1 MATKHTTRLRLALI
15 TVLFIAGFANTIRAT
30 HEIGNTRL
38 SGSSAAINSVLFIQ
52 DNKYD
57 DIAALPAMNNWGFYD
72 KSFRNKLTLGI
83 NRYSTVALA
92 DFVATVTLQV
102 TSTAPQALGG
112 GMTVLTK
119 ILSVSYEGKNDHQ
132 ASSPHLSVD
141 QDVCTFNDGYRV
153 ATKIT
158 GIVVTSSDP
167 ALNGSVLPANVY
179 LESETDAD
187 RYYPL
192 RVNTAP
198 YTSNKDVTIFYLPA
212 SDEFEISWKR
222 IHGAEEYDLEWLWLD
237 GAKNSYWTN
246 NPQIDF
252 RNNSTRVRTSQQ
264 SYRVSNIFEK
274 GQLCVRLRGVGRTG
288 SSPNAWDKLCYTP
301 WSWQDKTTLLSTGL
315 PAGDTYTSTPAPT
328 TGTDFLYY
336 VTIDGVTAIQLSAS
350 GGSQIPP
357 VHEFDKNWQY
367 QATYAEEGKK
377 KEVISYF
384 DGSLR
389 GRQMVTRINSDNN
402 AIVGES
408 YYDYNGR
415 AAVQALPV
423 PVEDATIKFYQYNVS
438 GQLGFN
444 FDDITHKPY
453 TKKFFDE
460 ESATGTSTTCVA
472 SANGLDPAYGSSK
485 YYSAN
490 NLNQLFAQGYV
501 PDAEKLPISQTVFTN
516 DNTGRLAAQGGVGKT
531 FQIGSGHETKYF
543 YGSPEQI
550 ELDRLFGSEVGYNQH
565 YQKNMVVDANGQVS
579 LSYLDQQGRVIA
591 TALSGQSPANLSP
604 LTDAEGNPLYPAPTA
619 SNVINADLLNKVNP
633 GDTDTELDNNH
644 LIGDELSFSK
654 KILVPSAATY
664 TISYDLNGTS
674 FTYSCLPANV
684 CYDCVY
690 DLEIDIVDNCQ
701 NNPPGFTKITQTLGN
716 IIPPATENGSVT
728 PAYALDLD
736 CNDEVH
742 FSTSQLSYSGNHLLV
757 NLQQGE
763 YTITKTLKVNQEALS
778 YYLTEYL
785 KSDCVKQRED
795 FAPFSIPDTS
805 GCNLTCDACVAALG
819 TLTSYTTSGKGTA
832 EDWQREYDICREP
845 CEYVSL
851 CDAAYITMLA
861 DVSPGGQYGDWEDE
875 QGDCNPSLY
884 TLSVYN
890 SENKLPKIKNFTI
903 GTRVSTWE
911 NPFFRNSVQAG
922 NSLSDFTEKYF
933 DDNGQ
938 ESKVMVTKIASG
950 PDVYFPAVKA
960 AVTPTAVGT
969 ATGVGEQYYVRPQDL
984 ANVADFI
991 SNWQNSWAKS
1001 LVFYHPEYPYYDWCL
1016 KNSTHTVTPYA
1027 VTTGTGTAATT
1038 STISCSDDYDA
1049 LLLETDDVLG
1059 LSSGDLNSL
1068 CLPLANDPYWSANG
1082 VYYDYA
1088 NVANNSYP
1096 VTAVGTIC
1104 PQKTGT
1110 TYTSLSYPWK
1120 THFPSID
1127 ERYTNY
1133 QGSGTGLPAFAAL
1146 ITTSCAIQYGQP
1158 MSSQLACLGA
1168 MLSPPMSASAVS
1180 SASAQTIVAG
1190 LPVHLRNAYWNRF
1203 KTMYLSMKQ
1212 EMQMEAAE
1220 SYAMNGEYRGVNDG
1234 IGSPDFDPHALT
1246 VPFTKYRVFDPFGS
1260 FLDILRQWYYPFA
1273 PVNYPQYCGVFTQNL
1288 YVNKIKRFP
1297 NANDARS
1304 LGNSLPNGDPGANI
1318 YASTGLCPNAFYFQN
1333 FLNTLA
1339 TGDEL
1344 TASTLNLS
1352 TIPEFNPDLYE
1363 VVAGGVIPATFT
1375 PANWTASNTSNALT
1389 AAIQIG
1395 TNPACGLSLN
1405 FPGGYPFDFSN
1416 TGNGGAYV
1424 FLNVYQLVPG
1434 TVSGGNY
1441 NFTVKADVAQASGSS
1456 QTFTTVTLSGST
1468 CIPLTGCSF
1477 TPPCEP
1483 TPNAVALQKLMN
1495 AIAATG
1501 NMCSSSVAMNDVNIQ
1516 PYFINSFG
1524 VLLGNGTWEWQ
1535 VNGSAPN
1542 FKIVNT
1548 SGSIVNTNSITVS
1561 FASSPCAGGSQFS
1574 FSHINGSNSAINKF
1588 NAVLNTIT
1596 TAGSVISTNT
1606 AVVTGTVNLNG
1617 VPLAMGN
1624 CGFDLSACNTNEHQ
1638 VKKDLEA
1645 FLYDPNT
1652 PARLQATSFSLTPVV
1667 SFSSHLRDQLADS
1680 YQTYNSS
1687 TQATDPLYFY
1697 WKRNATST
1705 ATLLT
1710 GAFVA
1715 STLTTVPSTLQ
1726 ASACSFSLSFADPS
1740 SLSGQNLLSS
1750 SYTLSNF
1757 IVAPG
1762 PLINASVRDF
1772 SVTATFGSTPFVL
1785 NGSSACFGLRSC
1797 EVECETPPGDSST
1810 ALPCNVLANEFN
1822 CSGNNAFTVMRYSG
1836 STAANLTANTT
1847 TCSSPEIIGYN
1858 HYGIS
1863 DSVSVTGIGNYSGY
1877 DDGPSLFGNYS
1888 YGSIGSHKVVYS
1900 QTLTSS
1906 CENCN
1911 TFYVKFV
1918 ASGKVNST
1926 CMLGIHTITNT
1937 YVPEFQVKVNT
1948 INSPTTYTVATSS
1961 PGWIEY
1967 TCGPFTNNPAAP
1979 NTINIETS
1987 FYIQDGCNDVRYFGL
2002 DDIHLQFQCEPP
2014 SLPCIS
2020 TSSFTPFPE
2029 VEYEDPCVQY
2039 ALDAAENEGDEL
2051 FNAYLDSAKNAF
2063 IQAYIKK
2070 CIGSAVETFYMK
2082 YNSGDYH
2089 FTLYYYDQAGN
2100 LVRTV
2105 PPQGVS
2111 VITNSTSL
2119 AAISA
2124 ERSAKTP
2131 YASKTVYT
2139 NHTLATT
2146 YTHNSLNQLVK
2157 QVTPDGGTSQF
2168 WYDALG
2174 RIVASQ
2180 NARQYGASSTGNNVY
2195 SYSRY
2200 DYLGRVLQA
2209 GEMTISQDLAA
2220 MTTTAV
2226 AVISSV
2232 SNYPDNLASVKR
2244 EVTTSHYGDDPAF
2257 APLVPGAAFSAG
2269 SQENLRTRIAAVTFE
2284 DTDDNSAT
2292 TYNHATHYSYDV
2304 HGNVQELIQE
2314 NKDITLFAY
2323 QQLKKMSYS
2332 YDLVSGKVN
2341 EVAYQKGLED
2351 MFLHRYEYDADNRIT
2366 AAYTS
2371 KDDVLWERDAKYFYY
2386 LHGSLARMETG
2397 HDKVQGTDY
2406 AYTLQ
2411 GWIKGVN
2418 SNILKASN
2426 DIGKDGNGSL
2436 TASTSGAPFVVNKF
2450 NGRDVYGYSLTY
2462 FNNSTEKDYTGINGF
2477 SGGSTDFVAAA
2488 PSAQTPDLYNGN
2500 IRQMSSSYLDASA
2513 PAKSYG
2519 LKALL
2524 RNFSYDQLNRIKT
2537 ATAND
2542 NQNAAANSW
2551 GAATAATYSESFS
2564 YDQNGNI
2571 MKATRNGDQAGSLA
2585 MDDLTYNYIAGT
2597 NKLDHVTDAISGDP
2611 YSSDIGSQSAGNYDY
2626 DASGNLIKDGA
2637 EGISHIDWM
2646 VSGKVKSITFNNG
2659 KPNLLFRYDAMGHR
2673 ISKTV
2678 YDGATVTNTATTT
2691 YYVLDATGNVMA
2703 TYEQSKGLSKNP
2715 NFNLKERHIYGS
2727 KRLGLNNQGLNLN
2740 AYTNTPINTASVNR
2754 ALGYRS
2760 YELSNHQGNVLAV
2773 VNDRKITV
2781 DGNSDGTAD
2790 YFSGEM
2796 LNASDYYAFGAQ
2808 MPGRNFTSEAY
2819 RYGFQGQER
2828 DDEIKGDGN
2837 SINYEFRI
2845 HDPRLGR
2852 FLSTDPLSADYP
2864 WNSTYAFS
2872 ENRVI
2877 DGIDLEGLEH
2887 YRTADGQYLGQVGG
2901 SNEVRI
2907 LNSKA
2912 DEIHVRNALYKQ
2924 KEGITIKYAKHYSY
2938 DMRMAFKNS
2947 KPEFTPEQ
2955 SKRLFD
2961 KSAVQCHDLRVN
2973 PDYEGSGA
2981 PSEYDQEGGLYMTGK
2996 DGKGPR
3002 EKAKN
3007 VEDIG
3012 DMDVFL
3018 ALQRQ
3023 IKSGLKD
3030 KKCPR
3035 IPTGGSAWKIL
3046 SGVAKHQSAI
3056 AKQILKTIKDSGYRT
3071 NDSGSSPDTPASIL
3085 HANSKGEVP
3094 SVCIPNSEGSGCSH
3108 EPATYEQAISGDT
3121 LGGENKCVNGAD
3133 NIKAQPTKL

>member
-1 MATKHTTRLRLALI
+1 MATKHITRLRSALI
-15 TVLFIAGFANTIRAT
+15 IVLFIAGFANTARAT
-30 HEIGNTRL
+30 HEIGTTRL
-38 SGSSAAINSVLFIQ
+38 SGSAASVSSILFIQ

-57 DIAALPAMNNWGFYD
+57 DIAALPAMSNWGFYD

-92 DFVATVTLQV
+92 DFVATLTLQV

-112 GMTVLTK
+112 AITVSTK
-119 ILSVSYEGKNDHQ
+119 TLSVSYEGKNDHQ
-132 ASSPHLSVD
+132 SASPHLSID
-141 QDVCTFNDGYRV
+141 QDVCTFNDGYRTVVKIAGV
-153 ATKIT
+153 A
-158 GIVVTSSDP
+158 VTSSDP

-179 LESETDAD
+179 LESEIDAD
-187 RYYPL
+187 RYYPM
-192 RVNTAP
+192 RVDVAP
-198 YTSNKDVTIFYLPA
+198 YTNEKDVLIYYIPS
-212 SDEFEISWKR
+212 SDEFEICWKR

-274 GQLCVRLRGVGRTG
+274 GQLCVRLRGVGRT
-288 SSPNAWDKLCYTP
+288 SSVPNAWDKTIYSQ

-315 PAGDTYTSTPAPT
+315 PASDTYTSTAAPT
-328 TGTDFLYY
+328 SGTDFLFY
-336 VTIDGVTAIQLSAS
+336 VTLDGSTAVRTSAL
-350 GGSQIPP
+350 GTYQIPP
-357 VHEFDKNWQY
+357 IHESDKNWQY

-444 FDDITHKPY
+444 FDEISHKPY

-460 ESATGTSTTCVA
+460 ESAAGTSTTCVV
-472 SANGLDPAYGSSK
+472 SANGLDPAYGSSR
-485 YYSAN
+485 YYSGN
-490 NLNQLFAQGYV
+490 NLNQPFAQGYV
-501 PDAEKLPISQTVFTN
+501 PDAEKFPISQTVFTN
-516 DNTGRLAAQGGVGKT
+516 DNTGRIASQSGVGKA

-565 YQKNMVVDANGQVS
+565 YKKNMVVDANGQVS
-579 LSYLDQQGRVIA
+579 VSYLDQQGRVIA

-604 LTDAEGNPLYPAPTA
+604 LTDGEGNPLYPAPTA

-633 GDTDTELDNNH
+633 GDADTEQDNNH
-644 LIGDELSFSK
+644 LIGNELSFSK

-690 DLEIDIVDNCQ
+690 DLEINIVDNCQ

-716 IIPPATENGSVT
+716 IIPPATENASVT

-757 NLQQGE
+757 DLQQGE

-778 YYLTEYL
+778 YYLGEYL

-795 FAPFSIPDTS
+795 FAAFSVPDTS
-805 GCNLTCDACVAALG
+805 GCSLTCDACVAALG
-819 TLTSYTTSGKGTA
+819 SLTSYTASGKGTA
-832 EDWQREYDICREP
+832 EDWQREYDVCREP

-875 QGDCNPSLY
+875 QGDCNTSLY
-884 TLSVYN
+884 NLSVYN
-890 SENKLPKIKNFTI
+890 SANQLPKIKNFTI
-903 GTRVSTWE
+903 GTRTPTWE
-911 NPFFRNSVQAG
+911 NPFYRNSVQAG
-922 NSLSDFTEKYF
+922 NLPSDFTPKYF

-938 ESKVMVTKIASG
+938 ESKVFVTKVSSG

-960 AVTPTAVGT
+960 AATPTAVGA
-969 ATGVGEQYYVRPQDL
+969 ATGVGEQYYVRPQEL

-991 SNWQNSWAKS
+991 ANWQNSWAKS

-1016 KNSTHTVTPYA
+1016 KNSTSTVTPYA
-1027 VTTGTGTAATT
+1027 VTTGTGTAAAT

-1068 CLPLANDPYWSANG
+1068 CLPLTNDPYWSANG

-1088 NVANNSYP
+1088 NIANNSYP

-1127 ERYTNY
+1127 ERYANY

-1168 MLSPPMSASAVS
+1168 MLSPPMSSSAVG
-1180 SASAQTIVAG
+1180 SAGAQTILAG
-1190 LPVHLRNAYWNRF
+1190 LPVNLRNAYWNRF
-1203 KTMYLSMKQ
+1203 KTMYLSLKQ

-1273 PVNYPQYCGVFTQNL
+1273 PANYPQYSGVFTQNL

-1304 LGNSLPNGDPGANI
+1304 LANSMPDGDPGANI

-1363 VVAGGVIPATFT
+1363 VVAGGVIPASFT

-1434 TVSGGNY
+1434 AMSGSNY
-1441 NFTVKADVAQASGSS
+1441 NFTVKADVALASGAS

-1501 NMCSSSVAMNDVNIQ
+1501 NMCSSSGVAMSDVNIQ
-1516 PYFINSFG
+1516 PYFVNSLG
-1524 VLLGNGTWEWQ
+1524 VLLGSGTWEWQ
-1535 VNGSAPN
+1535 INGFVPN

-1596 TAGSVISTNT
+1596 TSGSVISTNT

-1617 VPLAMGN
+1617 VPLTMGN

-1652 PARLQATSFSLTPVV
+1652 RARLQATTFSLTPVV

-1687 TQATDPLYFY
+1687 TQATDPLFYY
-1697 WKRNATST
+1697 WKRNAAST
-1705 ATLLT
+1705 ATLLA

-1726 ASACSFSLSFADPS
+1726 ASACTFSLSFADPS
-1740 SLSGQNLLSS
+1740 SLSGQSLLSS
-1750 SYTLSNF
+1750 SYVLSNF
-1757 IVAPG
+1757 VVAPG

-1797 EVECETPPGDSST
+1797 EVNCETPPGDSS
-1810 ALPCNVLANEFN
+1810 ASLPCNVLANEFN
-1822 CSGNNAFTVMRYSG
+1822 CSGNNAFTVTNYSG
-1836 STAANLTANTT
+1836 TTATSLTANTT
-1847 TCSSPEIIGYN
+1847 SCSNPEVIGYA

-1863 DSVSVTGIGNYSGY
+1863 DSASVTGMGNHSGY
-1877 DDGPSLFGNYS
+1877 DGSSLFVNYTS
-1888 YGSIGSHKVVYS
+1888 GVAYGAGRTVYS
-1900 QTLTSS
+1900 QTLTAP
-1906 CENCN
+1906 CPNCN
-1911 TFYVKFV
+1911 TFFVKFI
-1918 ASGKVNST
+1918 ASGQITSTCTVPGGSVVTTVSGVPAFRAKVN
-1926 CMLGIHTITNT
+1926 N
-1937 YVPEFQVKVNT
+1937 VN
-1948 INSPTTYTVATSS
+1948 PLTTYSLATSN
-1961 PGWIEY
+1961 PAWVEY
-1967 TCGPFTNNPAAP
+1967 TCGPFTNNPSVP
-1979 NTINIETS
+1979 NTIDIETS
-1987 FYIQDGCNDVRYFGL
+1987 YFNQDACTYQRYFGL
-2002 DDIHLQFQCEPP
+2002 DNIHLQFQCEAPN
-2014 SLPCIS
+2014 LPCVS
-2020 TSSFTPFPE
+2020 TSPSTLTPFPE

-2051 FNAYLDSAKNAF
+2051 FNAYLDSVKSAF
-2063 IQAYIKK
+2063 TQAYIKK

-2082 YNSGDYH
+2082 YNSGDYQ

-2111 VITNSTSL
+2111 VITNSVAL

-2124 ERSAKTP
+2124 ERAAKTP

-2139 NHTLATT
+2139 NHTLVTT
-2146 YTHNSLNQLVK
+2146 YSHNSLNQLVK
-2157 QVTPDGGTSQF
+2157 QATPDGGVSRF

-2180 NARQYGASSTGNNVY
+2180 SARQQAASSAGNNIY
-2195 SYSRY
+2195 SYSHY
-2200 DYLGRVLQA
+2200 DYLGRVVQG

-2226 AVISSV
+2226 AAITSV
-2232 SNYPDNLASVKR
+2232 DNYPDNLTSAKR

-2257 APLVPGAAFSAG
+2257 SPLVSGTAFSAG

-2284 DTDDNSAT
+2284 DVDDNSVT

-2314 NKDITLFAY
+2314 NKDIALTY
-2323 QQLKKMSYS
+2323 QQLKKISYS
-2332 YDLVSGKVN
+2332 YDLLSGKVN
-2341 EVAYQKGLED
+2341 EVAYQKGLAD
-2351 MFLHRYEYDADNRIT
+2351 MFLHRYEYDGDNRIT

-2386 LHGSLARMETG
+2386 LHGPLARVETG

-2418 SNILKASN
+2418 SNILKETN

-2462 FNNSTEKDYTGINGF
+2462 FNNNTQKDYIGINGF
-2477 SGGSTDFVAAA
+2477 SGSGNDFVAAA
-2488 PSAQTPDLYNGN
+2488 PAAQTPDLYNGN
-2500 IRQMSSSYLDASA
+2500 IRQMTSSYLDASA

-2524 RNFSYDQLNRIKT
+2524 RNFTYDQLNRLET

-2542 NQNAAANSW
+2542 NLSAVTNSW
-2551 GAATAATYSESFS
+2551 GAASAATYSEAFS

-2571 MKATRNGDQAGSLA
+2571 MKATRNGNQAGSLA
-2585 MDDLTYNYIAGT
+2585 MDDLTYKYIAGT
-2597 NKLDHVTDAISGDP
+2597 NKLDHVEDAVTSDP
-2611 YSSDIGSQSAGNYDY
+2611 YSSDIGTQSDDNYDY
-2626 DASGNLIKDGA
+2626 DSSGNLIKDAA
-2637 EGISHIDWM
+2637 EGISQIDWM
-2646 VSGKVKSITFNNG
+2646 TSGKVKGVIFNNG
-2659 KPNLLFRYDAMGHR
+2659 KPNLLFKYDATGRR

-2678 YDGATVTNTATTT
+2678 YEGATVTNTATTT
-2691 YYVLDATGNVMA
+2691 YYVLDASGNVMA
-2703 TYEQSKGLSKNP
+2703 TYEQSKGVSKNP

-2727 KRLGLNNQGLNLN
+2727 KRLGLYNQVLNLN
-2740 AYTNTPINTASVNR
+2740 TYTNTPINTASVTR
-2754 ALGYRS
+2754 TLGFRS
-2760 YELSNHQGNVLAV
+2760 YELSNHLGNVMAV
-2773 VNDRKITV
+2773 VSDRKISV
-2781 DGNSDGTAD
+2781 DGNNDGASD
-2790 YFSGEM
+2790 YFSGEV
-2796 LNASDYYAFGAQ
+2796 LSASDYYAFGAQ
-2808 MPGRNFTSEAY
+2808 MPGRSFTTAAY
-2819 RYGFQGQER
+2819 RYGFNSMEK
-2828 DDEIKGDGN
+2828 DDELKGDGN
-2837 SINYEFRI
+2837 SYDFGARML
-2845 HDPRLGR
+2845 DPRLGR
-2852 FLSTDPLSADYP
+2852 WLTIDPQTPKQPSFSPYKAFLNSPIIFNDPDGEDEYLVIIIKDEKTGTQLRMEVPEPISNRLRAGNIREAG
-2864 WNSTYAFS
+2864 NSTNIYETQNYYDFKT
-2872 ENRVI
+2872 VMTI
-2877 DGIDLEGLEH
+2877 TIG
-2887 YRTADGQYLGQVGG
+2887 ADGKTSQDVKRYTLT
-2901 SNEVRI
+2901 E
-2907 LNSKA
+2907 
-2912 DEIHVRNALYKQ
+2912 
-2924 KEGITIKYAKHYSY
+2924 
-2938 DMRMAFKNS
+2938 
-2947 KPEFTPEQ
+2947 
-2955 SKRLFD
+2955 SKRYTKTMF
-2961 KSAVQCHDLRVN
+2961 S
-2973 PDYEGSGA
+2973 S
-2981 PSEYDQEGGLYMTGK
+2981 
-2996 DGKGPR
+2996 
-3002 EKAKN
+3002 
-3007 VEDIG
+3007 
-3012 DMDVFL
+3012 
-3018 ALQRQ
+3018 
-3023 IKSGLKD
+3023 
-3030 KKCPR
+3030 
-3035 IPTGGSAWKIL
+3035 IL
-3046 SGVAKHQSAI
+3046 SGVSTGAIVDPNAQGWNLEGKGGTQNSGENYTSKSGGASPTKQKAKYGVKSNDIEDFLTYCGAAGRSLSKTSPDWWKEGI
-3056 AKQILKTIKDSGYRT
+3056 DWAELFDRAKGIVEESEGLSEDKKTKESKDDKVIVEQTVHYQETNQKKKMYTETTRQDAETYIGGKYNKTRDTIKV
-3071 NDSGSSPDTPASIL
+3071 AKEL
-3085 HANSKGEVP
+3085 KW
-3094 SVCIPNSEGSGCSH
+3094 
-3108 EPATYEQAISGDT
+3108 
-3121 LGGENKCVNGAD
+3121 
-3133 NIKAQPTKL
+3133 

>member
-1 MATKHTTRLRLALI
+1 MATKPTIRLRLALI
-15 TVLFIAGFANTIRAT
+15 MVLFIAGFANTVRAT
-30 HEIGNTRL
+30 HEIGTTRL
-38 SGSSAAINSVLFIQ
+38 SGSSASVNAVLFIQ

-57 DIAALPAMNNWGFYD
+57 DIATLPAMNTWGFYD

-112 GMTVLTK
+112 AMTVLTK
-119 ILSVSYEGKNDHQ
+119 TLSVSYEGRNDHQ
-132 ASSPHLSVD
+132 SSSPHVSID

-179 LESETDAD
+179 LESEIDAD
-187 RYYPL
+187 RYYPM
-192 RVNTAP
+192 RVDVAP
-198 YTSNKDVTIFYLPA
+198 YTNEKDVLIYYIPS
-212 SDEFEISWKR
+212 SDEFEICWKR

-237 GAKNSYWTN
+237 GAKNSYWAN

-274 GQLCVRLRGVGRTG
+274 GQLCVRLRGVGRTS
-288 SSPNAWDKLCYTP
+288 SSPNAWDKTIYSQ

-315 PAGDTYTSTPAPT
+315 PASDTYTSTAAPSS
-328 TGTDFLYY
+328 GTDFLFY
-336 VTIDGVTAIQLSAS
+336 VTLDGSTAVRTSAL
-350 GGSQIPP
+350 GTSQIPP

-384 DGSLR
+384 DGTLR

-415 AAVQALPV
+415 MAVQAMPV

-460 ESATGTSTTCVA
+460 ESATGSSTTCVA
-472 SANGLDPAYGSSK
+472 SASGLDPAYGSSR

-490 NLNQLFAQGYV
+490 NLNQPFAQGYV

-516 DNTGRLAAQGGVGKT
+516 DNTSRLAAQGGVGKT

-579 LSYLDQQGRVIA
+579 LSYLDQAGRVIA

-604 LTDAEGNPLYPAPTA
+604 LTDGEGNLLFPAPTA

-701 NNPPGFTKITQTLGN
+701 NNPPGFTKITQTLGH
-716 IIPPATENGSVT
+716 IIPPADENSSAT
-728 PAYALDLD
+728 TAYELDLD

-757 NLQQGE
+757 DLQQGE

-778 YYLTEYL
+778 YYLGEYL

-795 FAPFSIPDTS
+795 FAPFSVPDTS
-805 GCNLTCDACVAALG
+805 GCNLTCDACVASLG
-819 TLTSYTTSGKGTA
+819 TLTSYTASGKGTA

-890 SENKLPKIKNFTI
+890 SANQLPKIKNFTI

-911 NPFFRNSVQAG
+911 NPFFRNSVQSG

-938 ESKVMVTKIASG
+938 ESKVMVTKIATG

-960 AVTPTAVGT
+960 AVTPTAVGS
-969 ATGVGEQYYVRPQDL
+969 ATGVGEQYYVRPQQL

-1016 KNSTHTVTPYA
+1016 KNSTNTVTPYS
-1027 VTTGTGTAATT
+1027 VTTGTGTAVTIN
-1038 STISCSDDYDA
+1038 TISCSDDYDA

-1059 LSSGDLNSL
+1059 LASGDLNSL
-1068 CLPLANDPYWSANG
+1068 CLPLDNDPYWSANG
-1082 VYYDYA
+1082 IYYDYI
-1088 NVANNSYP
+1088 NIANNSYP
-1096 VTAVGTIC
+1096 VTAVGPTC
-1104 PQKTGT
+1104 PQKTGGT
-1110 TYTSLSYPWK
+1110 TYTTLSYPWK

-1158 MSSQLACLGA
+1158 MSNQLACLGA
-1168 MLSPPMSASAVS
+1168 MLSPPMSSSAVS
-1180 SASAQTIVAG
+1180 SADAQTILAG

-1203 KTMYLSMKQ
+1203 KTMYLSLKQ

-1304 LGNSLPNGDPGANI
+1304 LGNSMPNGDPGANI

-1339 TGDEL
+1339 TNDEL

-1434 TVSGGNY
+1434 AVSGSSY
-1441 NFTVKADVAQASGSS
+1441 NFTVKADVALASGAS

-1501 NMCSSSVAMNDVNIQ
+1501 NMCSPSGVAMSEVSIQ
-1516 PYFINSFG
+1516 PSFVNSLG

-1535 VNGSAPN
+1535 VNGFVPN

-1548 SGSIVNTNSITVS
+1548 SGSIVNTNSLTVS
-1561 FASSPCAGGSQFS
+1561 FASSPCAGGSQFN
-1574 FSHINGSNSAINKF
+1574 FSHINGSNSNPHVF
-1588 NAVLNTIT
+1588 NAVLTNITTSGSTIT
-1596 TAGSVISTNT
+1596 TATSVATGSVS
-1606 AVVTGTVNLNG
+1606 LNG
-1617 VPLAMGN
+1617 QPLIMGN

-1645 FLYDPNT
+1645 FLLDPNT
-1652 PARLQATSFSLTPVV
+1652 RARLQATTYSLTPVL
-1667 SFSSHLRDQLADS
+1667 SFSPHLRDQLADS

-1687 TQATDPLYFY
+1687 TQATDPLFFY
-1697 WKRNATST
+1697 WKRNAAST

-1710 GAFVA
+1710 GAFMA

-1726 ASACSFSLSFADPS
+1726 PGVCTFSLSFADPS
-1740 SLSGQNLLSS
+1740 GLSGQNLLSS

-1757 IVAPG
+1757 ILAPD

-1772 SVTATFGSTPFVL
+1772 SVTATFGSTSFVL
-1785 NGSSACFGLRSC
+1785 NGSSACFGMRPC
-1797 EVECETPPGDSST
+1797 EVECQPAPGDSSST
-1810 ALPCNVLANEFN
+1810 LPCNVVANEFN
-1822 CSGNNAFTVMRYSG
+1822 CSGNNAFTVTNYSG
-1836 STAANLTANTT
+1836 STVTGLTPNTT
-1847 TCSSPEIIGYN
+1847 TCSSPEVIGYA

-1863 DSVSVTGIGNYSGY
+1863 DSVSIVGTGNYSGY
-1877 DDGPSLFGNYS
+1877 NGSSLFVNTAVYA
-1888 YGSIGSHKVVYS
+1888 YGTTKTVYS
-1900 QTLTSS
+1900 QTLTTS
-1906 CENCN
+1906 CPNCN
-1911 TFYVKFV
+1911 TFFVKFM
-1918 ASGKVNST
+1918 ASGQISST
-1926 CMLGIHTITNT
+1926 CTVSGGGGPVTTIGSG
-1937 YVPEFQVKVNT
+1937 PLIFRVKVNNV
-1948 INSPTTYTVATSS
+1948 NSLTTYSVATSS
-1961 PGWIEY
+1961 PGWVEY
-1967 TCGPFTNNPAAP
+1967 TCGPFTNNPSTP
-1979 NTINIETS
+1979 NVINIETS
-1987 FYIQDGCNDVRYFGL
+1987 SFNPDACSYRRYFGL
-2002 DDIHLQFQCEPP
+2002 DDIRLQFQCEAPP
-2014 SLPCIS
+2014 LPCVTIS
-2020 TSSFTPFPE
+2020 TSTLTPFPE

-2039 ALDAAENEGDEL
+2039 ALDAAQNEGDEL

-2063 IQAYIKK
+2063 IQAYVKK

-2089 FTLYYYDQAGN
+2089 YTLYYYDQAGN

-2124 ERSAKTP
+2124 ERAAKTP
-2131 YASKTVYT
+2131 YGSKTVYT
-2139 NHTLATT
+2139 THTLATT
-2146 YTHNSLNQLVK
+2146 YTYNSLNQLVK
-2157 QVTPDGGTSQF
+2157 DTTPDGGRSQF

-2180 NARQYGASSTGNNVY
+2180 NARQEAASTAGNNVY

-2200 DYLGRVLQA
+2200 DYLGRLVQA
-2209 GEMTISQDLAA
+2209 GEMKINQNLSV

-2226 AVISSV
+2226 AALASA
-2232 SNYPDNLASVKR
+2232 SNYPDNLTPVKR

-2257 APLVPGAAFSAG
+2257 VPLVTGTAFSNG

-2284 DTDDNSAT
+2284 DVDDHSIS

-2314 NKDITLFAY
+2314 NKDITLFTY
-2323 QQLKKMSYS
+2323 QQQKKLSYR
-2332 YDLVSGKVN
+2332 YDLLSGNVN
-2341 EVAYQKGLED
+2341 EVAYQKGLAD
-2351 MFLHRYEYDADNRIT
+2351 MFLHHYEYDADNRIT
-2366 AAYTS
+2366 VAYTS
-2371 KDDVLWERDAKYFYY
+2371 KDDMLWERDAKYFYY
-2386 LHGSLARMETG
+2386 LHGPLARIETG

-2411 GWIKGVN
+2411 GWIKGMN
-2418 SNILKASN
+2418 SNILKEKN

-2436 TASTSGAPFVVNKF
+2436 TASTSGAPFIANKF
-2450 NGRDVYGYSLTY
+2450 SGRDVYGYSLTY
-2462 FNNSTEKDYTGINGF
+2462 FQNNSEKDYISINGF
-2477 SGGSTDFVAAA
+2477 SGSSTDFVAAA
-2488 PSAQTPDLYNGN
+2488 PAVQTPDLYNGN
-2500 IRQMSSSYLDASA
+2500 IRQMTASYLDASA

-2524 RNFSYDQLNRIKT
+2524 RNFTYDQLNRIGT
-2537 ATAND
+2537 ATANA
-2542 NQNAAANSW
+2542 NLNAATNSW
-2551 GAATAATYSESFS
+2551 GAAAAATYSEAFS

-2571 MKATRNGDQAGSLA
+2571 RNAKRNGDQSGSLA
-2585 MDDLTYNYIAGT
+2585 MDDLSYNYIAGT
-2597 NKLDHVTDAISGDP
+2597 NKLDHVTDAIAGDP
-2611 YSSDIGSQSAGNYDY
+2611 YSSDIGTQSTGNYDY
-2626 DASGNLIKDGA
+2626 DASGNLIKDAA
-2637 EGISHIDWM
+2637 EGISQIDWM
-2646 VSGKVKSITFNNG
+2646 VSGKVKGITFNNG

-2678 YDGATVTNTATTT
+2678 YDGATVTSTATVT
-2691 YYVLDATGNVMA
+2691 YYVLDASGNVMA
-2703 TYEQSKGLSKNP
+2703 TYEQRQGATRDP
-2715 NFNLKERHIYGS
+2715 NFSLKERHIYGS
-2727 KRLGLNNQGLNLN
+2727 KRLGLNNQELNLN
-2740 AYTNTPINTASVNR
+2740 GYTNTPINTTSLNR
-2754 ALGYRS
+2754 ALGFRS
-2760 YELSNHQGNVLAV
+2760 YELSNHLGNVMAV
-2773 VNDRKITV
+2773 VSDRKITV

-2790 YFSGEM
+2790 YFTGEV

-2819 RYGFQGQER
+2819 RYGFQGQEK
-2828 DDEIKGDGN
+2828 DDEVKGEGN
-2837 SINYEFRI
+2837 SLNFEYRMHDARI
-2845 HDPRLGR
+2845 GR
-2852 FLSTDPLSADYP
+2852 FFAVDPLANDYP
-2864 WNSTYAFS
+2864 WNSPYAFS
-2872 ENRVI
+2872 ENTVI
-2877 DGIDLEGLEH
+2877 NAVELEGLERNYVFNSAYLSAQALTKIETSSYNEIKKYMDDLVGTKFSTTENLEYAKKKLGRNFDDAAGYGSDGTVPLSSGNRAVRGGYGDNSKYFYARLVIDNGDGTWQTKEILVIDYSDRLNKIENKLEKLNEKIAKRIDH
-2887 YRTADGQYLGQVGG
+2887 LQKYAEKVAAQEQEMAANREMGNNDTPGNIGGFGSAGVIGGLIDLGKALYDAQTPHADTGDDA
-2901 SNEVRI
+2901 
-2907 LNSKA
+2907 LNSMLNRK
-2912 DEIHVRNALYKQ
+2912 YKLNQ
-2924 KEGITIKYAKHYSY
+2924 EKKQLIKNTIKLANE
-2938 DMRMAFKNS
+2938 FK
-2947 KPEFTPEQ
+2947 T
-2955 SKRLFD
+2955 
-2961 KSAVQCHDLRVN
+2961 
-2973 PDYEGSGA
+2973 
-2981 PSEYDQEGGLYMTGK
+2981 
-2996 DGKGPR
+2996 
-3002 EKAKN
+3002 
-3007 VEDIG
+3007 EDTNNLI
-3012 DMDVFL
+3012 
-3018 ALQRQ
+3018 
-3023 IKSGLKD
+3023 IK
-3030 KKCPR
+3030 
-3035 IPTGGSAWKIL
+3035 
-3046 SGVAKHQSAI
+3046 
-3056 AKQILKTIKDSGYRT
+3056 
-3071 NDSGSSPDTPASIL
+3071 
-3085 HANSKGEVP
+3085 
-3094 SVCIPNSEGSGCSH
+3094 
-3108 EPATYEQAISGDT
+3108 
-3121 LGGENKCVNGAD
+3121 
-3133 NIKAQPTKL
+3133 

>member
-15 TVLFIAGFANTIRAT
+15 MVLFIAGFVNSIKAT
-30 HEIGNTRL
+30 HEIGTTRL
-38 SGSSAAINSVLFIQ
+38 SGPAAAVSSVLFIQ

-57 DIAALPAMNNWGFYD
+57 DIAAMPAMNTWGFYD
-72 KSFRNKLTLGI
+72 KSFRNKLTLGV

-92 DFVATVTLQV
+92 DYVATVTLQV

-112 GMTVLTK
+112 AVTVLTK
-119 ILSVSYEGKNDHQ
+119 TLSISYEGKNDHQ
-132 ASSPHLSVD
+132 SSSPHPSID

-153 ATKIT
+153 VVKMMSIA
-158 GIVVTSSDP
+158 VTSSDP
-167 ALNGSVLPANVY
+167 ALNGSVLPANAY
-179 LESETDAD
+179 LESEVDAD

-192 RVNTAP
+192 RVNVAP
-198 YTSNKDVTIFYLPA
+198 YATNKDVTIFYLPA

-274 GQLCVRLRGVGRTG
+274 GQLCVRLRGVGRT
-288 SSPNAWDKLCYTP
+288 SSIPNAWDKLCYTP

-328 TGTDFLYY
+328 TGTDFLFY
-336 VTIDGVTAIQLSAS
+336 VTIDGLTAIQLSAS

-357 VHEFDKNWQY
+357 VHEATKNWQY

-415 AAVQALPV
+415 AVVQALPV

-444 FDDITHKPY
+444 FDDVTHKPY

-460 ESATGTSTTCVA
+460 ESAIGSSTTCVA

-485 YYSAN
+485 YYSGN
-490 NLNQLFAQGYV
+490 NLNQPFAQGYV

-516 DNTGRLAAQGGVGKT
+516 DNTGRISAQGGVGKT

-565 YQKNMVVDANGQVS
+565 YQKNMVVDANGQISV
-579 LSYLDQQGRVIA
+579 SYLDQQGRVIA
-591 TALSGQSPANLSP
+591 TALSGQSPVNLSP
-604 LTDAEGNPLYPAPTA
+604 LTDGEGNPLYPAPTA
-619 SNVINADLLNKVNP
+619 SNVISADLLNKVNP
-633 GDTDTELDNNH
+633 GDPDTELDNNH
-644 LIGDELSFSK
+644 LVGNELSFSK
-654 KILVPSAATY
+654 KILVPAAATY

-690 DLEIDIVDNCQ
+690 DLEINIVDNCQ
-701 NNPPGFTKITQTLGN
+701 NNPPGFTKITHTLGN

-742 FSTSQLSYSGNHLLV
+742 FSTSQLSYSGSHLLV
-757 NLQQGE
+757 DLQQGE

-778 YYLTEYL
+778 YYLAEYL

-795 FAPFSIPDTS
+795 FAAFSVPDTS

-819 TLTSYTTSGKGTA
+819 SLTSYTASGKGTA

-851 CDAAYITMLA
+851 CDASYVTMLA

-875 QGDCNPSLY
+875 QGNCNPALY
-884 TLSVYN
+884 SLSVYN
-890 SENKLPKIKNFTI
+890 GANKLPKIKNFTI
-903 GTRVSTWE
+903 GTRTPTWE

-922 NSLSDFTEKYF
+922 NSLSDFTAKYF

-938 ESKVMVTKIASG
+938 ESKVMVTKTSSG

-1059 LSSGDLNSL
+1059 LTSGDLNSL
-1068 CLPLANDPYWSANG
+1068 CLPLTNDPYWSTNG
-1082 VYYDYA
+1082 IYYDYI
-1088 NVANNSYP
+1088 NIANNSYP
-1096 VTAVGTIC
+1096 VTAVGPAC

-1273 PVNYPQYCGVFTQNL
+1273 PANYPQYCGVFTQNL

-1297 NANDARS
+1297 NANSATS
-1304 LGNSLPNGDPGANI
+1304 LANSLPNGDPGANI

-1339 TGDEL
+1339 SGEEL
-1344 TASTLNLS
+1344 TASSLNLS
-1352 TIPEFNPDLYE
+1352 TIPEFNPDLYKA
-1363 VVAGGVIPATFT
+1363 VSGGVVPAVYT
-1375 PANWTASNTSNALT
+1375 PVNWTASNTSNALT
-1389 AAIQIG
+1389 AAIQTG
-1395 TNPACGLSLN
+1395 TNAACGLSLN
-1405 FPGGYPFDFSN
+1405 FPFGYPFDFSN
-1416 TGNGGAYV
+1416 TGNGGTYV
-1424 FLNVYQLVPG
+1424 FLNMYQLVPG

-1456 QTFTTVTLSGST
+1456 QTFTTVILSGST

-1501 NMCSSSVAMNDVNIQ
+1501 NMCSSAVAMNDVNIQ
-1516 PYFINSFG
+1516 PYFLNSFG

-1535 VNGSAPN
+1535 VNGSVPN

-1548 SGSIVNTNSITVS
+1548 SGSIVNTNSMTIS

-1574 FSHINGSNSAINKF
+1574 FSHINGSNSAPNVF

-1596 TAGSVISTNT
+1596 TSGSTITT
-1606 AVVTGTVNLNG
+1606 ATTVATGTVSLNG
-1617 VPLAMGN
+1617 APLTMGN
-1624 CGFDLSACNTNEHQ
+1624 CSFDLSACNTNEHH

-1645 FLYDPNT
+1645 FLLDTNT
-1652 PARLQATSFSLTPVV
+1652 PGRLQATSFSLTPVI

-1687 TQATDPLYFY
+1687 TQATDPLFYY
-1697 WKRNATST
+1697 WKRNAVST

-1710 GAFVA
+1710 GAFMA

-1726 ASACSFSLSFADPS
+1726 AGACTFSLSFADPS
-1740 SLSGQNLLSS
+1740 ALSGQNLLSS

-1757 IVAPG
+1757 ILAPG

-1785 NGSSACFGLRSC
+1785 NGSSACFGMRSC
-1797 EVECETPPGDSST
+1797 EGGCESSPVGPPSAATCS
-1810 ALPCNVLANEFN
+1810 VLVNEFN
-1822 CSGNNAFTVMRYSG
+1822 CSGNGAFTV
-1836 STAANLTANTT
+1836 TDHATTFTTTANVTPNST
-1847 TCSSPEIIGYN
+1847 TCSDPEYIRQGY
-1858 HYGIS
+1858 YGIS
-1863 DSVSVTGIGNYSGY
+1863 DSVSLEGQGNYPGY
-1877 DDGPSLFGNYS
+1877 GNGSSLFINPGKLYQGSGNNYS
-1888 YGSIGSHKVVYS
+1888 VYS
-1900 QTLTSS
+1900 QGVRTECAS
-1906 CENCN
+1906 CNQ
-1911 TFYVKFV
+1911 FYLRFV
-1918 ASGKVNST
+1918 ASGNISFTCSPSGNYTQSQLFTASINGVNPA
-1926 CMLGIHTITNT
+1926 NT
-1937 YVPEFQVKVNT
+1937 YTAP
-1948 INSPTTYTVATSS
+1948 TSS
-1961 PGWIEY
+1961 PGWVEY
-1967 TCGPFTNNPAAP
+1967 VLGPFTNNPLAT
-1979 NTINIETS
+1979 NFINIQTAPVTVPG
-1987 FYIQDGCNDVRYFGL
+1987 GCVAQEYVGL
-2002 DDIHLQFQCEPP
+2002 DNIALSFQCGGT
-2014 SLPCIS
+2014 SLPCVNVN
-2020 TSSFTPFPE
+2020 TATLTPFPE

-2039 ALDAAENEGDEL
+2039 ALDAAQNEGDEL
-2051 FNAYLDSAKNAF
+2051 FNAYIDSAKNAF
-2063 IQAYIKK
+2063 IQAYVKK

-2082 YNSGDYH
+2082 YNSGDYQ

-2124 ERSAKTP
+2124 ERAAKTP
-2131 YASKTVYT
+2131 YGSKTVYT
-2139 NHTLATT
+2139 THTLETT
-2146 YTHNSLNQLVK
+2146 YSYNSINQLVK
-2157 QVTPDGGTSQF
+2157 QATPDGGVSQF

-2180 NARQYGASSTGNNVY
+2180 TARQQTASSAGNNIY

-2200 DYLGRVLQA
+2200 DYLGRVAQA

-2220 MTTTAV
+2220 MTTTAI
-2226 AVISSV
+2226 AAISSV
-2232 SNYPDNLASVKR
+2232 SNYPDNMASAKR

-2257 APLVPGAAFSAG
+2257 SPLVPGTVFSAG
-2269 SQENLRTRIAAVTFE
+2269 SQENLRTRIAALTFE
-2284 DTDDNSAT
+2284 DVDDHSVA

-2314 NKDITLFAY
+2314 NKDITLSY
-2323 QQLKKMSYS
+2323 QQLKKLSYR

-2341 EVAYQKGLED
+2341 EVAYQEGLED
-2351 MFLHRYEYDADNRIT
+2351 MFLHRYEYDADNSLT
-2366 AAYTS
+2366 AVYTS
-2371 KDDVLWERDAKYFYY
+2371 EDDVLWERDAKYFYY
-2386 LHGSLARMETG
+2386 LHGPLARVETG

-2406 AYTLQ
+2406 AHTLQ

-2418 SNILKASN
+2418 STILKASN
-2426 DIGKDGNGSL
+2426 DIGKDANGSL
-2436 TASTSGAPFVVNKF
+2436 TASTSGAPFVANKF

-2462 FNNSTEKDYTGINGF
+2462 FDNSSEKDYRGINGF

-2488 PSAQTPDLYNGN
+2488 PSVQTPDLYNGN
-2500 IRQMSSSYLDASA
+2500 IRQMTSAYLDASA

-2524 RNFSYDQLNRIKT
+2524 RNFTYDQLNRIET

-2542 NQNAAANSW
+2542 NLNAAANSW
-2551 GAATAATYSESFS
+2551 GAGAAATYSESFS

-2571 MKATRNGDQAGSLA
+2571 MKAKRNGDQAGSLA
-2585 MDDLTYNYIAGT
+2585 MDDLTYNYIAGS
-2597 NKLDHVTDAISGDP
+2597 NQLDHVTDAVTSDP
-2611 YSSDIGSQSAGNYDY
+2611 YGSDIGTQSAGNYDY
-2626 DASGNLIKDGA
+2626 DGSGNLIKDVA

-2646 VSGKVKSITFNNG
+2646 VSGKVKGITFNNG

-2678 YDGATVTNTATTT
+2678 YEGPTVTGIATTT
-2691 YYVLDATGNVMA
+2691 YYVLDAEGNVMA
-2703 TYEQSKGLSKNP
+2703 TYEQKQGMTRDPIFS
-2715 NFNLKERHIYGS
+2715 LKERHIYGS
-2727 KRLGLNNQGLNLN
+2727 KRLGLYNQNLILN

-2754 ALGYRS
+2754 TLGSRS
-2760 YELSNHQGNVLAV
+2760 YELSNHLGNVMAV
-2773 VNDRKITV
+2773 VSDRKIAV
-2781 DGNSDGTAD
+2781 DGNSDGVAD
-2790 YFSGEM
+2790 YFTGEV
-2796 LNASDYYAFGAQ
+2796 LSASDYYAFGAQ
-2808 MPGRNFTSEAY
+2808 MPGRNFTSETY
-2819 RYGFQGQER
+2819 RYGFQGQEK
-2828 DDEIKGDGN
+2828 DDEVKGEGN
-2837 SINYEFRI
+2837 SINYEYRM

-2852 FLSTDPLSADYP
+2852 FLSIDPLSADYP

-2877 DGIDLEGLEH
+2877 DGIELEGLEFGGPILVSQTPLLGVGDAVIMESSSG
-2887 YRTADGQYLGQVGG
+2887 RSPIIETLVETTVETAKVGEGAMKFGRAVHREQLARWVSEEGFETEQV
-2901 SNEVRI
+2901 
-2907 LNSKA
+2907 LSKA
-2912 DEIHVRNALYKQ
+2912 SRIDGLKISRAGNGDKVGILRELKPNTTWGRNAGPKQLERYLKDAMNKFPDVKEWKQELHLYQKGLTPVGIFHEVKSGETLGDLAKQ
-2924 KEGITIKYAKHYSY
+2924 FNTTVDRIAKLNNIKDVNKVKVGEKLLVNFTITSGK
-2938 DMRMAFKNS
+2938 
-2947 KPEFTPEQ
+2947 
-2955 SKRLFD
+2955 
-2961 KSAVQCHDLRVN
+2961 KSS
-2973 PDYEGSGA
+2973 GSGK
-2981 PSEYDQEGGLYMTGK
+2981 GG
-2996 DGKGPR
+2996 
-3002 EKAKN
+3002 
-3007 VEDIG
+3007 
-3012 DMDVFL
+3012 
-3018 ALQRQ
+3018 
-3023 IKSGLKD
+3023 
-3030 KKCPR
+3030 
-3035 IPTGGSAWKIL
+3035 GG
-3046 SGVAKHQSAI
+3046 
-3056 AKQILKTIKDSGYRT
+3056 
-3071 NDSGSSPDTPASIL
+3071 
-3085 HANSKGEVP
+3085 
-3094 SVCIPNSEGSGCSH
+3094 
-3108 EPATYEQAISGDT
+3108 
-3121 LGGENKCVNGAD
+3121 GGGW
-3133 NIKAQPTKL
+3133 

>member
-57 DIAALPAMNNWGFYD
+57 DIVAMPAMNTWGFYD

-83 NRYSTVALA
+83 NRYSTAALA
-92 DFVATVTLQV
+92 DYVATVTLQV

-112 GMTVLTK
+112 AVTVLTK
-119 ILSVSYEGKNDHQ
+119 TLSISYEGKNDHQ
-132 ASSPHLSVD
+132 SSSPHLSID

-153 ATKIT
+153 ATKIMN
-158 GIVVTSSDP
+158 IAVTSSDP
-167 ALNGSVLPANVY
+167 ALNGSVLPANAY

-192 RVNTAP
+192 SVNTAP
-198 YTSNKDVTIFYLPA
+198 YTNEKDVLIYYIPA
-212 SDEFEISWKR
+212 SDEFEICWKR

-274 GQLCVRLRGVGRTG
+274 GQLCVRLRGVGRT
-288 SSPNAWDKLCYTP
+288 SSVPNAWDKLIYSP

-328 TGTDFLYY
+328 SGTDFLFY
-336 VTIDGVTAIQLSAS
+336 VTLDGLTAIRTSAL
-350 GGSQIPP
+350 GTSQVPP
-357 VHEFDKNWQY
+357 VHEGNKNWQY

-460 ESATGTSTTCVA
+460 ESAAGTNTTCVA
-472 SANGLDPAYGSSK
+472 SANGLDPAYGSSR

-490 NLNQLFAQGYV
+490 NLNQPFAQGYV

-516 DNTGRLAAQGGVGKT
+516 DNTGRIAAQGGVGKT

-579 LSYLDQQGRVIA
+579 ISYLDQQGRVIA

-604 LTDAEGNPLYPAPTA
+604 LTDGEGNPLYPAPTA
-619 SNVINADLLNKVNP
+619 SNVINADLLNKANP

-690 DLEIDIVDNCQ
+690 DLEINIVDNCQ

-728 PAYALDLD
+728 PTIALDLD
-736 CNDEVH
+736 CNDVVQ

-757 NLQQGE
+757 DLQQGE

-778 YYLTEYL
+778 YYLAEYL

-795 FAPFSIPDTS
+795 FAPFSVPDTS

-851 CDAAYITMLA
+851 CDASYVAMLA

-890 SENKLPKIKNFTI
+890 SANQLPKIKNFTI

-911 NPFFRNSVQAG
+911 NPFFRNSEQSG
-922 NSLSDFTEKYF
+922 NALSDFTEKYF

-938 ESKVMVTKIASG
+938 ESKVLVTKMSSG

-960 AVTPTAVGT
+960 AVTPTPVST
-969 ATGVGEQYYVRPQDL
+969 ATGVGEQYYVRPQQL

-1027 VTTGTGTAATT
+1027 VTTGTGTAVTT
-1038 STISCSDDYDA
+1038 TTISCSDDYDA
-1049 LLLETDDVLG
+1049 LLLETDDVIG
-1059 LSSGDLNSL
+1059 LTSGDLNSL
-1068 CLPLANDPYWSANG
+1068 CLPLDNDPYWTTNG
-1082 VYYDYA
+1082 VYYDYI
-1088 NVANNSYP
+1088 NIANNSYP
-1096 VTAVGTIC
+1096 VTAVGPTC
-1104 PQKTGT
+1104 PQKSGT

-1120 THFPSID
+1120 TRFPSIN

-1133 QGSGTGLPAFAAL
+1133 QASGTGLPAFAAL

-1168 MLSPPMSASAVS
+1168 MLSPPMSASAVGS
-1180 SASAQTIVAG
+1180 SDAQTILAG

-1220 SYAMNGEYRGVNDG
+1220 SYAMNGDYRGVNDA
-1234 IGSPDFDPHALT
+1234 IGNSAFDPQAMT
-1246 VPFTKYRVFDPFGS
+1246 VPFTKYMFFAPSFSVFDYF
-1260 FLDILRQWYYPFA
+1260 RQWFFPFA
-1273 PVNYPQYCGVFTQNL
+1273 PANHPQYSGVFTQSL
-1288 YVNKIKRFP
+1288 YANKIKRFP
-1297 NANDARS
+1297 DANSATS
-1304 LGNSLPNGDPGANI
+1304 LANSLPNGDPGANI

-1333 FLNTLA
+1333 FLSTLA
-1339 TGDEL
+1339 SGEEL
-1344 TASTLNLS
+1344 TASSLNLS
-1352 TIPEFNPDLYE
+1352 TIPEFNPDLYKA
-1363 VVAGGVIPATFT
+1363 VSGGVVPAVYT
-1375 PANWTASNTSNALT
+1375 PVNWTASNTSNALT
-1389 AAIQIG
+1389 AAIQTG
-1395 TNPACGLSLN
+1395 TNAACGLNLN
-1405 FPGGYPFDFSN
+1405 FPSGYPFDFSN
-1416 TGNGGAYV
+1416 TGNGGTYA
-1424 FLNVYQLVPG
+1424 FLNMYQLVPG
-1434 TVSGGNY
+1434 TVSGANY
-1441 NFTVKADVAQASGSS
+1441 NFTVKADVALASGAS
-1456 QTFTTVTLSGST
+1456 QTFTTVTLNGST

-1483 TPNAVALQKLMN
+1483 TPNAVSLQKLMN

-1501 NMCSSSVAMNDVNIQ
+1501 NMCSASVPMNDVNIQ
-1516 PYFINSFG
+1516 PYFVNSFG

-1535 VNGSAPN
+1535 VNGSPPN

-1548 SGSIVNTNSITVS
+1548 SGSIVNTNSLTVS
-1561 FASSPCAGGSQFS
+1561 FASSPCTGGAQFN
-1574 FSHINGSNSAINKF
+1574 FSHINGSSNTPNAF
-1588 NAVLNTIT
+1588 NAVLTNITTSGSTIT
-1596 TAGSVISTNT
+1596 TATSV
-1606 AVVTGTVNLNG
+1606 ATGTVTLNG
-1617 VPLAMGN
+1617 SPLIMGN
-1624 CGFDLSACNTNEHQ
+1624 CSFDLSACNTNEHQ

-1645 FLYDPNT
+1645 FLLDPNT
-1652 PARLQATSFSLTPVV
+1652 RSRLQATSFSLTPVV

-1680 YQTYNSS
+1680 YQTYNST

-1697 WKRNATST
+1697 WKRNAVST

-1710 GAFVA
+1710 GAFMA
-1715 STLTTVPSTLQ
+1715 STLTTVPSTIQ
-1726 ASACSFSLSFADPS
+1726 ASACTFSLSFADPS
-1740 SLSGQNLLSS
+1740 GLSGQNLLSS

-1757 IVAPG
+1757 VLAPG

-1785 NGSSACFGLRSC
+1785 NGSSACFGMRSC
-1797 EVECETPPGDSST
+1797 EGECESSPVGPPSAAT
-1810 ALPCNVLANEFN
+1810 CTVLLNDFN
-1822 CSGNNAFTVMRYSG
+1822 CSENSPFTVTDLLSG
-1836 STAANLTANTT
+1836 STTTASVISNPTI
-1847 TCSSPEIIGYN
+1847 CSDPEYVKPGNYA
-1858 HYGIS
+1858 IS
-1863 DSVSVTGIGNYSGY
+1863 DSVVLGNGGSYSGY
-1877 DDGPSLFGNYS
+1877 SNGSSLFISPGKLFQGTGNNYS
-1888 YGSIGSHKVVYS
+1888 VYS
-1900 QTLTSS
+1900 QGVRTECAT
-1906 CENCN
+1906 CN
-1911 TFYVKFV
+1911 QFYLRFV
-1918 ASGKVNST
+1918 ASGEIYYSCGSGNYTQPQLFTASVN
-1926 CMLGIHTITNT
+1926 GVNPANT
-1937 YVPEFQVKVNT
+1937 YT
-1948 INSPTTYTVATSS
+1948 SSTSS
-1961 PGWIEY
+1961 PGWVEY
-1967 TCGPFTNNPAAP
+1967 VLGPFTNNPLAT
-1979 NTINIETS
+1979 NFINIQTAPV
-1987 FYIQDGCNDVRYFGL
+1987 IVPGGCVAQEYVGL
-2002 DDIHLQFQCEPP
+2002 DHITLSFQCGGT
-2014 SLPCIS
+2014 SLPCVNVN
-2020 TSSFTPFPE
+2020 TATLTPFPE

-2039 ALDAAENEGDEL
+2039 ALDAAQNEGDEL
-2051 FNAYLDSAKNAF
+2051 FNAYLDSAKSAF
-2063 IQAYIKK
+2063 IRAYIKK

-2089 FTLYYYDQAGN
+2089 YTLYYYDQAGN

-2111 VITNSTSL
+2111 VITNSASL

-2124 ERSAKTP
+2124 ERAAKTP

-2139 NHTLATT
+2139 THTLATT
-2146 YTHNSLNQLVK
+2146 YTYNSLNQLVK
-2157 QVTPDGGTSQF
+2157 QATPDGGTTQF

-2180 NARQYGASSTGNNVY
+2180 NARQKAASSAGSNIY
-2195 SYSRY
+2195 SYSHY
-2200 DYLGRVLQA
+2200 DYLGRVAQA

-2220 MTTTAV
+2220 MTTSAV
-2226 AVISSV
+2226 AAITSM
-2232 SNYPDNLASVKR
+2232 SNYPDNLGSARR

-2257 APLVPGAAFSAG
+2257 TPLVSGTAFNAG

-2284 DTDDNSAT
+2284 DVDDNSAT

-2304 HGNVQELIQE
+2304 DGNVQELIQE
-2314 NKDITLFAY
+2314 NKDIALAY
-2323 QQLKKMSYS
+2323 QQLKKLSYN

-2341 EVAYQKGLED
+2341 TLAYQKGLED

-2366 AAYTS
+2366 AVYTS

-2386 LHGSLARMETG
+2386 LHGPLARVETG
-2397 HDKVQGTDY
+2397 HDKVQGRDY
-2406 AYTLQ
+2406 AYTVN

-2418 SNILKASN
+2418 STILKASN

-2436 TASTSGAPFVVNKF
+2436 TALTSGVPFVANKF
-2450 NGRDVYGYSLTY
+2450 NGRDVYGFSLTY
-2462 FNNSTEKDYTGINGF
+2462 FQNNSEKDYTGINGF
-2477 SGGSTDFVAAA
+2477 SGGSTDFVATA
-2488 PSAQTPDLYNGN
+2488 PAVQTPDLYNGN
-2500 IRQMSSSYLDASA
+2500 IRQMTGSYLDASA

-2542 NQNAAANSW
+2542 NLNAAANSW
-2551 GAATAATYSESFS
+2551 YAAASATYSESFS

-2571 MKATRNGDQAGSLA
+2571 RKATRNGDQAGSLN
-2585 MDDLTYNYIAGT
+2585 MDDLTYSYISGS
-2597 NKLDHVTDAISGDP
+2597 NKLDHVTDAVITDP
-2611 YSSDIGSQSAGNYDY
+2611 YSSDIVTQSAGNYDY
-2626 DASGNLIKDGA
+2626 DASGNLIKNEA
-2637 EGISHIDWM
+2637 EGISRIDWT
-2646 VSGKVKSITFNNG
+2646 VSGKVKGVTFTNG
-2659 KPNLLFRYDAMGHR
+2659 KPNLLFSYDASDHR
-2673 ISKTV
+2673 ISKTL
-2678 YDGATVTNTATTT
+2678 YHGTTVTNTATIT
-2691 YYVLDATGNVMA
+2691 YYVLDASGHVMA
-2703 TYEQSKGLSKNP
+2703 TYEQRPGMTKTPIFS
-2715 NFNLKERHIYGS
+2715 LKERHIYGN

-2740 AYTNTPINTASVNR
+2740 AYANTPITTASVNR
-2754 ALGYRS
+2754 TLGSRS
-2760 YELSNHQGNVLAV
+2760 YELSNHLGNVMAV
-2773 VNDRKITV
+2773 VSDRKIAV
-2781 DGNSDGTAD
+2781 DENSDGIAD
-2790 YFSGEM
+2790 YFTGEV
-2796 LNASDYYAFGAQ
+2796 LSATEYYSFGAQ

-2819 RYGFQGQER
+2819 RYGMQGQEKV
-2828 DDEIKGDGN
+2828 DEV
-2837 SINYEFRI
+2837 S
-2845 HDPRLGR
+2845 
-2852 FLSTDPLSADYP
+2852 
-2864 WNSTYAFS
+2864 
-2872 ENRVI
+2872 
-2877 DGIDLEGLEH
+2877 
-2887 YRTADGQYLGQVGG
+2887 
-2901 SNEVRI
+2901 
-2907 LNSKA
+2907 
-2912 DEIHVRNALYKQ
+2912 
-2924 KEGITIKYAKHYSY
+2924 
-2938 DMRMAFKNS
+2938 
-2947 KPEFTPEQ
+2947 
-2955 SKRLFD
+2955 
-2961 KSAVQCHDLRVN
+2961 
-2973 PDYEGSGA
+2973 GSGNHYTA
-2981 PSEYDQEGGLYMTGK
+2981 EFWEYDSRTGRRWNLDPVVK
-2996 DGKGPR
+2996 
-3002 EKAKN
+3002 EH
-3007 VEDIG
+3007 E
-3012 DMDVFL
+3012 
-3018 ALQRQ
+3018 
-3023 IKSGLKD
+3023 
-3030 KKCPR
+3030 
-3035 IPTGGSAWKIL
+3035 
-3046 SGVAKHQSAI
+3046 
-3056 AKQILKTIKDSGYRT
+3056 
-3071 NDSGSSPDTPASIL
+3071 SPYATF
-3085 HANSKGEVP
+3085 ANNPIWFVDP
-3094 SVCIPNSEGSGCSH
+3094 
-3108 EPATYEQAISGDT
+3108 
-3121 LGGENKCVNGAD
+3121 NGAD
-3133 NIKAQPTKL
+3133 SAKLNGKDYWKIEHGDDYGTISKRTGVSIENLIKWNTQDPLKLESGTLLNLQNNGNVHFVYEEKTPNIYLNTLNGLAHNPSWANLNYLYPYGTAENRKNRAANCPPGSCGPGTSCDEFPFASTQQGGAGAVSMCVPTREQHVQGGQLSGLYRKMNLGESFVVITVPDDSKKQPRRYPMLDPAWKPAPQTKPKFIPIQRIKDIKPVGGPAFPIPIWIVPVLILI

>member
-15 TVLFIAGFANTIRAT
+15 MVLFIAGFANTIRAT

-57 DIAALPAMNNWGFYD
+57 DIVAMPSMNTWGFYD

-112 GMTVLTK
+112 AVTVLTK
-119 ILSVSYEGKNDHQ
+119 TLSISYEGKNDHQ
-132 ASSPHLSVD
+132 SSSPHLSID

-153 ATKIT
+153 ATKIMS
-158 GIVVTSSDP
+158 IAVTSSDP

-179 LESETDAD
+179 LESEIDAD

-192 RVNTAP
+192 RVDVAP
-198 YTSNKDVTIFYLPA
+198 YTNEKDVMIYYIPA
-212 SDEFEISWKR
+212 SDEFEICWKR

-237 GAKNSYWTN
+237 GAKNSYWAN

-274 GQLCVRLRGVGRTG
+274 GQLCVRLRGVGRTS
-288 SSPNAWDKLCYTP
+288 SSPNAWDKLIYSQ

-328 TGTDFLYY
+328 SGTDFLFY
-336 VTIDGVTAIQLSAS
+336 VTLDGLTAIRTSAL
-350 GGSQIPP
+350 GTYQVPP
-357 VHEFDKNWQY
+357 VHEANKNWQY

-415 AAVQALPV
+415 AVVQALPV

-444 FDDITHKPY
+444 FDDVTHKPY

-460 ESATGTSTTCVA
+460 ESAAGTSTTCVA

-490 NLNQLFAQGYV
+490 NLNQPFAQGYV

-516 DNTGRLAAQGGVGKT
+516 DNTGRLSAQGGVGKT

-579 LSYLDQQGRVIA
+579 ISYLDQQERVIA

-604 LTDAEGNPLYPAPTA
+604 LTDGEGNPLYPAPTA
-619 SNVINADLLNKVNP
+619 SNVISADLLNKVNP
-633 GDTDTELDNNH
+633 GDVDTELDNNH
-644 LIGDELSFSK
+644 LIGSELSFSK
-654 KILVPSAATY
+654 KVLVPSAATY
-664 TISYDLNGTS
+664 TISYDLDGAAL
-674 FTYSCLPANV
+674 TYSCLPANV

-690 DLEIDIVDNCQ
+690 DLEINIVDNCQ
-701 NNPPGFTKITQTLGN
+701 NNPPGFTKITHTLGH
-716 IIPPATENGSVT
+716 IVPPTEENGSAT
-728 PAYALDLD
+728 TSYSLDVL
-736 CNDEVH
+736 CNEEVH
-742 FSTSQLSYSGNHLLV
+742 FSTSQLSYAGNHLLV
-757 NLQQGE
+757 DLQQGE
-763 YTITKTLKVNQEALS
+763 YTITKTLKVNEEALA
-778 YYLTEYL
+778 YYLADYL

-795 FAPFSIPDTS
+795 FAAYSVPDTS

-819 TLTSYTTSGKGTA
+819 SLTSYTATGKGTA

-851 CDAAYITMLA
+851 CDASYVTMLA

-875 QGDCNPSLY
+875 QGNCNPSLY

-890 SENKLPKIKNFTI
+890 AANKLPKIKNFTI
-903 GTRVSTWE
+903 GTRTPTWE

-922 NSLSDFTEKYF
+922 NSLSDFTPKYF

-938 ESKVMVTKIASG
+938 EAKVVVTKMSTG

-960 AVTPTAVGT
+960 AVTPTAVGS
-969 ATGVGEQYYVRPQDL
+969 ATGVGEQYYVRPQQL

-1027 VTTGTGTAATT
+1027 VTTGTGTAVTT
-1038 STISCSDDYDA
+1038 TTISCSDDYDA

-1059 LSSGDLNSL
+1059 MGSGDLNSL
-1068 CLPLANDPYWSANG
+1068 CLPLTNDPYWTTNG
-1082 VYYDYA
+1082 VYYDYI
-1088 NVANNSYP
+1088 NVSNNSYP
-1096 VTAVGTIC
+1096 VTAVGPTC
-1104 PQKTGT
+1104 PQISGPMYT
-1110 TYTSLSYPWK
+1110 TLSYPWK
-1120 THFPSID
+1120 THFPSATY
-1127 ERYTNY
+1127 RYSNY
-1133 QGSGTGLPAFAAL
+1133 EGSGTGLPAFAAL
-1146 ITTSCAIQYGQP
+1146 LTTSCAIQYGQP

-1168 MLSPPMSASAVS
+1168 MLSPPLSASAVS
-1180 SASAQTIVAG
+1180 SAGAQTIVAG

-1203 KTMYLSMKQ
+1203 KTMYLSLKQ

-1220 SYAMNGEYRGVNDG
+1220 SYAMNGNYRGVNDC
-1234 IGSPDFDPHALT
+1234 IGNSAFDPQSIT
-1246 VPFTKYRVFDPFGS
+1246 VPYTKYFIFDVS
-1260 FLDILRQWYYPFA
+1260 FSFIDIFRQWFYPFA
-1273 PVNYPQYCGVFTQNL
+1273 PANHPQYSGPFTQGL
-1288 YVNKIKRFP
+1288 YANKIKRFP
-1297 NANDARS
+1297 NANSATGLAS
-1304 LGNSLPNGDPGANI
+1304 NLPNGDPGANI

-1333 FLNTLA
+1333 LLSTLA
-1339 TGDEL
+1339 SGEEL

-1352 TIPEFNPDLYE
+1352 TVPEFNPDLYKA
-1363 VVAGGVIPATFT
+1363 VTGGVVPATFAA
-1375 PANWTASNTSNALT
+1375 ANWTASNTSNALT
-1389 AAIQIG
+1389 ASIQIG
-1395 TNPACGLSLN
+1395 TYPACGLNLN

-1416 TGNGGAYV
+1416 TGNGGTYV
-1424 FLNVYQLVPG
+1424 FLNMYQLVPG

-1441 NFTVKADVAQASGSS
+1441 NFTVKADVALASGAS
-1456 QTFTTVTLSGST
+1456 QTFTTVTLNGST

-1483 TPNAVALQKLMN
+1483 TPNAVSLQKLMN
-1495 AIAATG
+1495 AIAGTG
-1501 NMCSSSVAMNDVNIQ
+1501 NMCSASVPMNDVNIQ
-1516 PYFINSFG
+1516 PYFVNSFG

-1535 VNGSAPN
+1535 VNGSPPN

-1548 SGSIVNTNSITVS
+1548 SGSIVNTNSLTVS
-1561 FASSPCAGGSQFS
+1561 FASSPCTGGAQFN
-1574 FSHINGSNSAINKF
+1574 FSHINGSSNTPNAF
-1588 NAVLNTIT
+1588 NAVLTNITTSGSTIT
-1596 TAGSVISTNT
+1596 TATSV
-1606 AVVTGTVNLNG
+1606 ATGTVTLNG
-1617 VPLAMGN
+1617 SPLIMGN
-1624 CGFDLSACNTNEHQ
+1624 CSFDLSACNTNEHR

-1645 FLYDPNT
+1645 FLLDANT
-1652 PARLQATSFSLTPVV
+1652 PGRLQASSFSLTPVL
-1667 SFSSHLRDQLADS
+1667 SFSSNLRDQLADS
-1680 YQTYNSS
+1680 YQTYNST

-1697 WKRNATST
+1697 WKRNAVST

-1710 GAFVA
+1710 GAFMA
-1715 STLTTVPSTLQ
+1715 STLTTVPSTIQ
-1726 ASACSFSLSFADPS
+1726 ASACTFSLSFADPS
-1740 SLSGQNLLSS
+1740 GLSGQNLLSS

-1757 IVAPG
+1757 VLAPG

-1785 NGSSACFGLRSC
+1785 NGSSACFGMRSC
-1797 EVECETPPGDSST
+1797 EGECESSPVGPPSAAT
-1810 ALPCNVLANEFN
+1810 CTVLLNDFN
-1822 CSGNNAFTVMRYSG
+1822 CSENSPFTVTDLLSG
-1836 STAANLTANTT
+1836 STTTASVISNPTI
-1847 TCSSPEIIGYN
+1847 CSDPEYVKPGNYA
-1858 HYGIS
+1858 IS
-1863 DSVSVTGIGNYSGY
+1863 DSVVLGNGGSYSGY
-1877 DDGPSLFGNYS
+1877 SNGSSLFISPGKLFQGTGNNYS
-1888 YGSIGSHKVVYS
+1888 VYS
-1900 QTLTSS
+1900 QGVRTECAT
-1906 CENCN
+1906 CN
-1911 TFYVKFV
+1911 QFYLRFV
-1918 ASGKVNST
+1918 ASGEIYYSCGSGNYTQPQLFTASVN
-1926 CMLGIHTITNT
+1926 GVNPANT
-1937 YVPEFQVKVNT
+1937 YT
-1948 INSPTTYTVATSS
+1948 SSTSS
-1961 PGWIEY
+1961 PGWVEY
-1967 TCGPFTNNPAAP
+1967 VLGPFTNNPLAT
-1979 NTINIETS
+1979 NFINIQTAPV
-1987 FYIQDGCNDVRYFGL
+1987 IVPGGCVAQEYVGL
-2002 DDIHLQFQCEPP
+2002 DHITLSFQCGGT
-2014 SLPCIS
+2014 SLPCVNVN
-2020 TSSFTPFPE
+2020 TATLTPFPE

-2039 ALDAAENEGDEL
+2039 ALDAAQNEGDEL
-2051 FNAYLDSAKNAF
+2051 FNAYIDSAKNAF

-2089 FTLYYYDQAGN
+2089 YTLYYYDQAGN

-2124 ERSAKTP
+2124 ERAAKTP

-2146 YTHNSLNQLVK
+2146 YTYNSLNQLVK
-2157 QVTPDGGTSQF
+2157 QEMPDGGTSRF
-2168 WYDALG
+2168 WYDVLG

-2180 NARQYGASSTGNNVY
+2180 NARQQAASNAGNNIY

-2200 DYLGRVLQA
+2200 DYLGRVVQG

-2226 AVISSV
+2226 AAMTFV
-2232 SNYPDNLASVKR
+2232 SNYPDNLASSLR
-2244 EVTTSHYGDDPAF
+2244 EVTTSYYGDDPAYT
-2257 APLVPGAAFSAG
+2257 PLVPGTAFSAG

-2284 DTDDNSAT
+2284 DVDDHSAS
-2292 TYNHATHYSYDV
+2292 TYNHATHYSYDI
-2304 HGNVQELIQE
+2304 HGKVQELIQE
-2314 NKDITLFAY
+2314 NKDITLFTY
-2323 QQLKKMSYS
+2323 QQLKKIGYS
-2332 YDLVSGKVN
+2332 YDLLSGKIN
-2341 EVAYQKGLED
+2341 TLDYQKGLAD

-2386 LHGSLARMETG
+2386 LHGPLARVETG

-2411 GWIKGVN
+2411 GWIKGAN
-2418 SNILKASN
+2418 SNILKAPN

-2436 TASTSGAPFVVNKF
+2436 TVSTSGAPFVANKF

-2462 FNNSTEKDYTGINGF
+2462 FNNSTQKDYTGINGF

-2488 PSAQTPDLYNGN
+2488 PAVQTPDLYNGN
-2500 IRQMSSSYLDASA
+2500 IRQMTGSYLDASA

-2542 NQNAAANSW
+2542 NLNAATNSW
-2551 GAATAATYSESFS
+2551 GAAAAATYSESFS

-2571 MKATRNGDQAGSLA
+2571 RNAKRNGDQAGSLA
-2585 MDDLTYNYIAGT
+2585 MDDLTYTYIPGT
-2597 NKLDHVTDAISGDP
+2597 NQLEYVKDNIAGDP
-2611 YSSDIGSQSAGNYDY
+2611 YSSDIGTQSAGNYDY
-2626 DASGNLIKDGA
+2626 DASGNLIKDAA
-2637 EGISHIDWM
+2637 EGISQIEWM
-2646 VSGKVKSITFNNG
+2646 VSGKVKGITFNNG
-2659 KPNLLFRYDAMGHR
+2659 KPNLLFRYDALGHR

-2678 YDGATVTNTATTT
+2678 YEGATVTNTATTT
-2691 YYVLDATGNVMA
+2691 YYVLDAQGNVMA
-2703 TYEQSKGLSKNP
+2703 TYEQSKGGSKNP

-2727 KRLGLNNQGLNLN
+2727 SRLGLYNQGLNLN
-2740 AYTNTPINTASVNR
+2740 GYTNTPINTASVNR
-2754 ALGYRS
+2754 ALGSRS
-2760 YELSNHQGNVLAV
+2760 YELSNHQENVMAV
-2773 VNDRKITV
+2773 VSDRKIAL
-2781 DGNSDGTAD
+2781 DGNSDGIVD
-2790 YFSGEM
+2790 YFTGEV
-2796 LNASDYYAFGAQ
+2796 LNASDYYVFGAQ
-2808 MPGRNFTSEAY
+2808 MPGRNFITESY
-2819 RYGFQGQER
+2819 RYSFQGQEH
-2828 DDEIKGDGN
+2828 DDEIKGEGN
-2837 SINYEFRI
+2837 SLNFEYRM

-2852 FLSTDPLSADYP
+2852 FFAVDPVATDYP
-2864 WNSTYAFS
+2864 WNSPYAFS
-2872 ENRVI
+2872 ENRLI
-2877 DGIDLEGLEH
+2877 DAIELEGLEIYLVNGYRGWSAGPSTQAEREKYWKTDWGFVGTLKKELNEQKVVYVDGH
-2887 YRTADGQYLGQVGG
+2887 LHDNAGLPFSLAANRVIKGYTETYAKLKSGKMVISNDVPITIVGHSQGNAYGLGMANAIIAYEKAYNANKNNETKLDVKINFIALATFQGDYLDKYLPKDNDFQMIQFTYFNDLYQCRLIDNGGWDANSQSRTAYDKNFNELGRLGAHSAVI
-2901 SNEVRI
+2901 N
-2907 LNSKA
+2907 
-2912 DEIHVRNALYKQ
+2912 Q
-2924 KEGITIKYAKHYSY
+2924 KEALE
-2938 DMRMAFKNS
+2938 AVFK
-2947 KPEFTPEQ
+2947 
-2955 SKRLFD
+2955 
-2961 KSAVQCHDLRVN
+2961 
-2973 PDYEGSGA
+2973 
-2981 PSEYDQEGGLYMTGK
+2981 
-2996 DGKGPR
+2996 
-3002 EKAKN
+3002 
-3007 VEDIG
+3007 
-3012 DMDVFL
+3012 
-3018 ALQRQ
+3018 
-3023 IKSGLKD
+3023 
-3030 KKCPR
+3030 
-3035 IPTGGSAWKIL
+3035 
-3046 SGVAKHQSAI
+3046 I
-3056 AKQILKTIKDSGYRT
+3056 AKTY
-3071 NDSGSSPDTPASIL
+3071 
-3085 HANSKGEVP
+3085 
-3094 SVCIPNSEGSGCSH
+3094 SVF
-3108 EPATYEQAISGDT
+3108 
-3121 LGGENKCVNGAD
+3121 
-3133 NIKAQPTKL
+3133 TKRK